1 MTIRDSP
8 EDTICLV
15 LNLLIFLVFVSGH
28 VVGPSFPLSGF
39 PPCCC
44 IINQIDHFSNRGVYA
59 LARQTGGER
68 EITADT
74 LFDGRLRCCQHRDG
88 YRFSVD
94 SILLAHFSSP
104 RRSERV
110 LDLGCGCGVVSLI
123 MAFRHPNVYID
134 CLEIQPA
141 LAGLARKNAADNG
154 FSGRMRVF
162 EGDMR
167 DPASL
172 PGPRPYDRVVCN
184 PPYRRRD
191 GSRISRDPEQAAARH
206 EINID
211 LDGVI
216 AAADR
221 ALGIGGRLDLVYPA
235 SRGAHLFARLGASVF
250 EPKRLQVVHS
260 YPGSPGKIV
269 LVEAMKKGG
278 EDLEI
283 LPPFFIFESPGGEYT
298 AGMAAL
304 YR

>member
-1 MTIRDSP
+1 MA
-8 EDTICLV
+8 
-15 LNLLIFLVFVSGH
+15 
-28 VVGPSFPLSGF
+28 
-39 PPCCC
+39 
-44 IINQIDHFSNRGVYA
+44 Q
-59 LARQTGGER
+59 QTGEGR

-104 RRSERV
+104 HRSERV

-123 MAFRHPNVYID
+123 MAFRHPNISID

-141 LAGLARKNAADNG
+141 LARLARMNAVDNG

-167 DPASL
+167 DSGAL
-172 PGPRPYDRVVCN
+172 PERTPYDRVVCN

-191 GSRISRDPEQAAARH
+191 GSRINRDPEQAAARH
-206 EINID
+206 EITAD
-211 LDGVI
+211 LDAVI

-221 ALGIGGRLDLVYPA
+221 TLGIGGRLDLVYPA

-260 YPGSPGKIV
+260 YPGSPGKIL
-269 LVEAMKKGG
+269 LVEAIKKGG

-283 LPPFFIFESPGGEYT
+283 LPPFFIFNAPGGDYT
-298 AGMAAL
+298 PEMEKL
-304 YR
+304 YRAS